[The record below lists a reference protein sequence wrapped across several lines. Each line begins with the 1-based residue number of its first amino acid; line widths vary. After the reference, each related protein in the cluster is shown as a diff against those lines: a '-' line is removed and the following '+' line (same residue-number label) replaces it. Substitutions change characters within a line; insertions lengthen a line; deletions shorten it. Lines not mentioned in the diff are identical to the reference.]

1 MKENISM
8 VTAVLAIIISI
19 IAVTSGVFL
28 KPVSTLGA
36 SSVGENELADNSVTS
51 SKVAPDTLTD
61 DDISDTGISKIA
73 DNAITSDH
81 ITASSITLLDLS
93 SEVIAAMT
101 GMVDIANNSITGE
114 KIANGTIT
122 NVHISGSADIDPSKI
137 LGTAWTAANDGSGS
151 GLNADILDGVEGD
164 NYLRSDQSGEIN
176 GDLTVNGRINH
187 TPTTRYYTVS
197 GCEFMPHDYQTPYQV
212 SIGRLVNPDPAYT
225 GHYYYAP
232 VHLPHEAEITNVS
245 VRYYSSDAD
254 AEARIDMTTG
264 NIGGPINMEY
274 LPMGNGWETHNIPI
288 SNYEISAKESCYVDI
303 WLEPNDDKYDVQILW
318 VSISYNVTNS
328 LP

>member
-1 MKENISM
+1 MKKNIN
-8 VTAVLAIIISI
+8 TGIAVLAIVISI
-19 IAVTSGVFL
+19 VAIASTVIV
-28 KPVSTLGA
+28 KPVSTIGA
-36 SSVGENELADNSVTS
+36 SSVGENELANNSVTS
-51 SKVAPDTLTD
+51 SKVVDGTLTD
-61 DDISDTGISKIA
+61 DDVSDTGISKIA
-73 DNAITSDH
+73 DDAIASDQ
-81 ITASSITLLDLS
+81 IISNSIMLQDLN
-93 SEVIAAMT
+93 SEVLAAMT
-101 GMVDIANNSITGE
+101 GVVEIANNSITGE
-114 KIANGTIT
+114 KLANGTIT

-137 LGTAWTAANDGSGS
+137 LGTAWTSENDGSGS
-151 GLNADILDGVEGD
+151 GLDADILDGVEGD

-212 SIGRLVNPDPAYT
+212 SVGRLVNPDPAYT
-225 GHYYYAP
+225 GHHYYAP

-254 AEARIDMTTG
+254 AEALIDMTTG

-288 SNYEISAKESCYVDI
+288 SNYEISAKESCYVNI

-318 VSISYNVTNS
+318 VSISYNVTNP